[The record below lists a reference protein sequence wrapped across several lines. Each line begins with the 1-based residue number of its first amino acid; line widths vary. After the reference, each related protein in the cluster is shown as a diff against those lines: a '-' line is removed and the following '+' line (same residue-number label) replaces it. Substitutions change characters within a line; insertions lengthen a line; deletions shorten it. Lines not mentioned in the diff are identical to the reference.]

1 MKILIA
7 DDHPI
12 IRRGLKDLLNDEFAG
27 VTIDEAESG
36 ATLLEKVRQQQ
47 WDLVLLDLTLPDK
60 NGLDCLTDI
69 RRHQP
74 CLPVLVISVHTET
87 QFALPALKA
96 GASGYLTKD
105 RAPEELLQAIKR
117 VLNGGRYISSELAEQ
132 LATHALGDNVSKLHT
147 RVSVRELQVLRAIGS
162 GKSVSEIAA
171 SLLLSVKT
179 ISTYRARV
187 LEKMNMKTNAEL
199 TAYCI
204 RNDLGDLH

>member
-1 MKILIA
+1 MRVLIV

-12 IRRGLKDLLNDEFAG
+12 IRRGLRDMLNDEFAG
-27 VTIDEAESG
+27 ATIDEAESG

-60 NGLDCLTDI
+60 NGLDCLSDI

-74 CLPVLVISVHTET
+74 RLPILVISVHAET

-105 RAPEELLQAIKR
+105 RAPEDLLQAIKK
-117 VLNGGRYISSELAEQ
+117 VLAGRRYISSELAEQ
-132 LATHALGDNVSKLHT
+132 LATHALGDGAPRLHT
-147 RVSVRELQVLRAIGS
+147 GVSVRELQVMRAIGS
-162 GKSVSEIAA
+162 GKSVSEIAT
-171 SLLLSVKT
+171 SLFLSVKT
-179 ISTYRARV
+179 VSTYRTRV
-187 LEKMNMKTNAEL
+187 LQKMGMKTNADL

-204 RNDLGDLH
+204 RNDLVDLH